1 LYGNNITL
9 RNNNLTD
16 NLFNLYVAASATSGN
31 VDMSNY
37 MHNIDTSNLVNGKPN
52 KSEVGYF
59 WVGTD
64 SEWIGHFNSE
74 PFERLTGFRLE
85 PGEIARIP
93 RKRFRELFRGLGK

>member
-1 LYGNNITL
+1 MSKGIW
-9 RNNNLTD
+9 LTRD
-16 NLFNLYVAASATSGN
+16 IGHYS
-31 VDMSNY
+31 DY
-37 MHNIDTSNLVNGKPN
+37 DLVNGKPN